1 MSVPAVQDP
10 INCEEDFQSFE
21 ECFQKGGRLSLK
33 DLPAWIE
40 ARPHVAHAED
50 GRGRNLLHRALV
62 RRSIPG
68 VVRWICER
76 FPHMALHRASSSGWG
91 HRLPLHDAVVRHW
104 IGLEDVRALVE
115 AYPQALRERDNNG
128 DVPLHCALL
137 VWEVESHEVI
147 RYLVSRDPASVRIG
161 RSAANSHNQK
171 PMWMAL
177 EDPRGLMSRNLDL
190 IRLLHEAWPE
200 SLQMIDGMGRTPL
213 HAAVDALAPPDVL
226 AYVVDRGGPASLR
239 VTDREGRV
247 PLHLLATARGSGGP
261 EDDRGGREWV
271 AAAHVLLEAWPGA
284 LHERPHNGELPVH
297 AAALLPATDLLR
309 LFVAHFPE
317 SIREK
322 AGNDGAT
329 PLHRAVTSPWRGAA
343 ATQFL
348 VQTCPGSARET
359 DAEGRTPL
367 HVAVRW
373 IPGPDHPNDDSRQPI
388 VDRMRRVDLLLE
400 AGPDAARVRA
410 MDGSLPLHCA
420 AATPNRHVVRR
431 LVRAYPESVFAVT
444 NDGRTPLHCA
454 VDGAYDRHIPAGC
467 GTWLPERRTVLSLL
481 LGRWPD
487 SIRLRCNSGLLPVHY
502 AALRMVSS
510 PSLRF
515 LVEQWPE
522 SAGLPTPDGSLPIHL
537 AVAGSVAK
545 PEMVRFLVEQ
555 MPESLLVPDSNG
567 SLPLHVALATNE
579 LSREIV
585 RVLVRHGAEAL
596 GVANAGGSL
605 PAHVAASHAT
615 CPMDV
620 LSLVVGLHPEA
631 LQAKDGNGWLPFQLA
646 ASNDA
651 ALDVVYFLISKWPEG
666 VSRGGGDGASA

>member
-1 MSVPAVQDP
+1 MSVSAIQDP
-10 INCEEDFQSFE
+10 IDCEEEFQAFE
-21 ECFQKGGRLSLK
+21 EGFERGGLLSLN
-33 DLPAWIE
+33 DLPAWID
-40 ARPHVAHAED
+40 ARLHVAHAVD
-50 GRGRNLLHRALV
+50 GRGRTLLHRALV
-62 RRSIPG
+62 RRSMPG

-76 FPHMALHRASSSGWG
+76 FPHLARHRASSEGWHG
-91 HRLPLHDAVVRHW
+91 RLPLHDAVVRRRW
-104 IGLEDVRALVE
+104 TGLDDVQAVVE
-115 AYPQALRERDNNG
+115 AYPHALRERDENG
-128 DVPLHCALL
+128 DLPLHCAML

-147 RYLVSRDPASVRIG
+147 RYLVSRDPESVRIG

-177 EDPRGLMSRNLDL
+177 DDPRGSTARSLDL

-200 SLQMIDGMGRTPL
+200 SLQRKDEMGRTPL
-213 HAAVDALAPPDVL
+213 HAAVDALSPPDVL
-226 AYVVDRGGPASLR
+226 AYVVDRGGPASLQMR
-239 VTDREGRV
+239 DRKGQV
-247 PLHLLATARGSGGP
+247 PLHLLAAGRGSSP
-261 EDDRGGREWV
+261 ERDRGGHQWV
-271 AAAHVLLEAWPGA
+271 AAARVLLKAWPGA
-284 LHERPHNGELPVH
+284 LQERSHNGELPVH
-297 AAALLPATDLLR
+297 AAAELPAIDLLR

-317 SIREK
+317 SVREK
-322 AGNDGAT
+322 AGDGAT

-348 VQTCPGSARET
+348 VQACPGSVHDV

-400 AGPDAARVRA
+400 AWSDAARVRA

-420 AATPNRHVVRR
+420 AATPNRRVVRR

-444 NDGRTPLHCA
+444 NDGRAPLHCA

-467 GTWLPERRTVLSLL
+467 GTWLPERRIVLSLL

-487 SIRLRCNSGLLPVHY
+487 SLRLRCNSGLLPVHY
-502 AALRMVSS
+502 AALRMVTSH
-510 PSLRF
+510 SLRF

-555 MPESLLVPDSNG
+555 MPESLLVADAAG
-567 SLPLHVALATNE
+567 SLPLHVALSTNE
-579 LSREIV
+579 PSREIV
-585 RVLVRHGAEAL
+585 RVLVGQRPKAL

-605 PAHVAASHAT
+605 PVHVAASHAH

-620 LSLVVGLHPEA
+620 LLLVVEPHPEA
-631 LQAKDGNGWLPFQLA
+631 LQAQDGNGWLPFQLA
-646 ASNDA
+646 AANDA
-651 ALDVVYFLISKWPEG
+651 ALDVVYFLVSKWPEG